1 MYLVHEQ
8 KKRPGKWEV
17 AWMWLPHFLAADR
30 ELHKLVDQKMTEEFR
45 GQMFDGTARE
55 NPTAAAIVGKMNDRV
70 MELILTK
77 YPIHGLRRLL
87 EGYLALEPDEEVTK
101 P

>member
-17 AWMWLPHFLAADR
+17 SWMWLPYFLAADR
-30 ELHKLVDQKMTEEFR
+30 ELHRQIDQKMTEEFR
-45 GQMFDGTARE
+45 GQEIDS
-55 NPTAAAIVGKMNDRV
+55 GKMNDRV
-70 MELILTK
+70 LELILTK
-77 YPIHGLRRLL
+77 YPIPGLRRLL
-87 EGYLALEPDEEVTK
+87 EGYVALEPDEGTK